1 MSLVPKRW
9 ARPQAPSPSSIP
21 TLNED
26 DSREILREHY
36 SRSLTSAETARARAQ
51 VSFTIVSALTTI
63 LLGVVAFAGF
73 IDQRIET
80 KASMIFAGALWIA
93 ATFLYAQAATGTFA
107 SEETRQQGL
116 RVSGEEAPIAAA
128 SAVALVRHERD
139 LVRWKARQANA
150 TAFIAALC
158 SICAISSLWLL
169 TPPTESV
176 VQVSIKSTEI
186 SNLRSICGNRIGLSF
201 PAVVNSADVTK
212 KYITLSGLSKATCR
226 DSSKL
231 TIPVSWV
238 SALSER
244 R

>member
-1 MSLVPKRW
+1 MGLVPKRW

-21 TLNED
+21 ILNVE
-26 DSREILREHY
+26 DSRDILKEHY
-36 SRSLTSAETARARAQ
+36 SRSLTSAETARVRAQ
-51 VSFTIVSALTTI
+51 ISFTIVSALTTI
-63 LLGVVAFAGF
+63 LLSVVAFAGF
-73 IDQRIET
+73 IDQRTET
-80 KASMIFAGALWIA
+80 KAAMAVAGALWIA

-116 RVSGEEAPIAAA
+116 RVSGDEAPVAAA

-150 TAFIAALC
+150 TAFIAALS

-169 TPPTESV
+169 PPSSESV

-186 SNLRSICGNRIGLSF
+186 SSLRNICGNKMGTTFL
-201 PAVVNSADVTK
+201 AVVNTADLTK
-212 KYITLSGLSKATCR
+212 KYVTLNGLSKATCR
-226 DSSKL
+226 DSSKV
-231 TIPVSWV
+231 TIPASWV
-238 SALSER
+238 SLLSER